1 MEFESFW
8 ESEGPLVNSE
18 DVIASSLREA
28 ALRTGGTVTRERY
41 EVLVFER
48 EAPWRGG
55 QGARVTRMNV
65 EPSQLSSIEDAVAW
79 YGDTVVPQ
87 LADTGGFCAALLYA
101 DWASGRLISETVWQ
115 DPHALATSRGTAT
128 AGEAAAAEALKGVIA
143 AGGEYR
149 LVFSSARPA
158 RTAHHPRH
166 HRRRRRGRLPVRPV
180 VRPGAAP
187 PRPARPLHPGL
198 TQAIPFR
205 RRGRG
210 PAAGDEPASAAT
222 PAGQRWHELTG
233 GSRQAAVQAGD
244 PATARGHAMG

>member
-1 MEFESFW
+1 MLHVEVSRITGDPLRLGDAIDHIANEGRPAVERRPGNLGTSLLIDPEAGAMEFESFW

-18 DVIASSLREA
+18 DVIAASLREA

-41 EVLVFER
+41 AVLVFER

-55 QGARVTRMNV
+55 QGVRVTRMNV

-79 YGDTVVPQ
+79 YGDSVVPM
-87 LADTGGFCAALLYA
+87 LADTSGFCAALLYA

-115 DPHALATSRGTAT
+115 DPHALATSRSTAA

-158 RTAHHPRH
+158 
-166 HRRRRRGRLPVRPV
+166 
-180 VRPGAAP
+180 
-187 PRPARPLHPGL
+187 
-198 TQAIPFR
+198 
-205 RRGRG
+205 
-210 PAAGDEPASAAT
+210 
-222 PAGQRWHELTG
+222 
-233 GSRQAAVQAGD
+233 
-244 PATARGHAMG
+244 